1 MARLS
6 PPSQSAGLHA
16 WLTYLEQLHPSAI
29 DMGLDRV
36 RAVAERLQLT
46 QTHAEV
52 FTVAGTNGK
61 GSSVRYLETMLREA
75 DYQTGVYISPH
86 LNVYNERVRIN
97 GKMLA
102 DADHVAAFAAIEQAR
117 GDISL
122 TYFEFGT
129 LAALYLM
136 QQHELDAWILE
147 VGLGG
152 RLDAVNI
159 VDANVA
165 LLTSVG
171 IDHIGF
177 LGSDRTGIAREK
189 AGVFRPGRPA
199 ICGEPDFPAEV
210 ASAAQQQGVLLQ
222 LVGKDFYYRL
232 TADTTWQFRNHDTV
246 LNHLPLPQL
255 PLPNAATAIAAIA
268 ASNLP
273 VSDKAIRA
281 GLAQAREPGRLQF
294 IAAGPQQPVDSL
306 LDVAHN
312 PHAAQFLTQAI
323 ALRYPQRPV
332 YAVVGMLHDKDITGT
347 LATLA
352 PVVTQWYFASLSEP
366 RGASSSQLV
375 EQKPAQAQVAGCFDN
390 VAAAYTQAQQDA
402 ATHMQQQPQAKPP
415 LVLVCGSFYTVGK
428 IPTTE

>member
-1 MARLS
+1 MVTIS
-6 PPSQSAGLHA
+6 PPTTSAGLNA
-16 WLTYLEQLHPSAI
+16 WLNYLEQLHPSAI
-29 DMGLDRV
+29 DMGLERV
-36 RAVAERLQLT
+36 REVAERLNLIT
-46 QTHAEV
+46 TDAHV

-61 GSSVRYLETMLREA
+61 GSTVRYLETMLRA
-75 DYQTGVYISPH
+75 AGYQTGVYISPH
-86 LNVYNERVRIN
+86 LYVYNERVRIN
-97 GKMLA
+97 GGMLG
-102 DADHVAAFAAIEQAR
+102 DAEHVAAFAAIDQAR

-136 QQHELDAWILE
+136 QQRRLDAWILE

-159 VDANVA
+159 IDADVA

-171 IDHIGF
+171 IDHVGF

-189 AGVFRPGRPA
+189 AGIFRAHKPA

-210 ASAAQQQGVLLQ
+210 RQAALDKGVLLQ
-222 LVGKDFYYRL
+222 QVGRDFHYRVTGTNL
-232 TADTTWQFRNHDTV
+232 WQFRNHDTV
-246 LNHLPLPQL
+246 LNNLPLPQL

-268 ASNLP
+268 ASDLP
-273 VSDKAIRA
+273 VADTAIRQ
-281 GLAQAREPGRLQF
+281 GLEQAREPGRLQF
-294 IAAGPQQPVDSL
+294 IPASSHYPVDTL

-332 YAVVGMLHDKDITGT
+332 YAVVGMLHDKDIAGT

-352 PVVTQWYFASLSEP
+352 PVVTQWYFASLSQP
-366 RGASSSQLV
+366 RGASAEQLR
-375 EQKPAQAQVAGCFDN
+375 EQAPAASAVAGCFTD
-390 VAAAYTQAQQDA
+390 VTEAYAQAQRDA
-402 ATHMQQQPQAKPP
+402 AMQSAQS

-428 IPTTE
+428 ITTTE